1 MKPSPSP
8 TMTCNVTAPIRVG
21 TSRPVTGTCGDSL
34 DATLSA
40 SAPAMITLTLE
51 GIILLLNGGAMAT
64 HALGRTRASRKAT
77 RTPGGSVM
85 VTGGGS
91 TSQQAR
97 QGGEQLLREV
107 HDLVQHPV
115 AGHQDDEGDHGLLRH
130 EGQRDL
136 LDLGHGLEQ
145 RDAEPDGQAGD
156 EDRRRHLGD
165 DHHHLQG
172 DLENRSIS
180 HLSMRA
186 FGSRWTGA
194 SRLSSRRP
202 WMAA

>member
-1 MKPSPSP
+1 MNPRPSP
-8 TMTCNVTAPIRVG
+8 TMTCRVTAPTSVG
-21 TSRPVTGTCGDSL
+21 TSSPAEGTWGDSL
-34 DATLSA
+34 DATLRA
-40 SAPAMITLTLE
+40 SAPARITLTFE

-64 HALGRTRASRKAT
+64 HALARTRASRKAT

-115 AGHQDDEGDHGLLRH
+115 PGHQDDEGDHGQLWH
-130 EGQRDL
+130 EGQRHL

-145 RDAEPDGQAGD
+145 RDAEPDGQAGN
-156 EDRRRHLGD
+156 EDR
-165 DHHHLQG
+165 
-172 DLENRSIS
+172 
-180 HLSMRA
+180 
-186 FGSRWTGA
+186 
-194 SRLSSRRP
+194 
-202 WMAA
+202 